1 MAEDRLRL
9 DTQLQKST
17 TPGSVPVTNGS
28 NNLGYVEPGAEGA
41 VFTVIGGIPTWGI
54 SSSGTKHA
62 HVLASGAYTDGSPL
76 LGWTAP
82 PGPYLKD
89 TIVVKYTDGTLGYF
103 TYDGTSWVLDF
114 TSDEEIKEF
123 SSLAAANVS
132 LGIGKVFRYSDNNLY
147 GLFGLDV
154 TH

>member
-9 DTQLQKST
+9 DTQLQKSAI
-17 TPGSVPVTNGS
+17 PGSVPVTNGS
-28 NNLGYVEPGAEGA
+28 NNLGYVEPGPEGA
-41 VFTVIGGIPTWGI
+41 VFTVIGGIPTWGV
-54 SSSGTKHA
+54 SAAGTRHA
-62 HVLASGAYTDGSPL
+62 HVLGAGPYIGGNPMS
-76 LGWTAP
+76 GWTSP
-82 PGPYLKD
+82 PGPVIGN
-89 TIVVKYTDGTLGYF
+89 TIVVKYTDNVLGYF